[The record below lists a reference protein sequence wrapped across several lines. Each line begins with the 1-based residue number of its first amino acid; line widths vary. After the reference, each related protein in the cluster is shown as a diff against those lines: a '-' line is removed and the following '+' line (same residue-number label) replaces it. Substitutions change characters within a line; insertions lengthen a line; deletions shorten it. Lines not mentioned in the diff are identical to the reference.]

1 MDFSLPQSQF
11 YNGKMSSFSLLDE
24 RKRQGSMIILAF
36 HAEYGDQKSPVPAT
50 AQLQTPSSSA
60 YIPLSGK
67 LATLTLSNQWDL
79 GWLTIMYQNWYST
92 VHTALQ
98 TAEAKDQALA
108 AWHPSSWALLKCFTP
123 FLMGLMFRLDKIQV
137 SWRQGTK
144 CFQSNEK
151 QYSRVLTVGRASVF
165 AGLGGGAAPAKFS
178 SSSQPPQFEFGG
190 SNASTTEV
198 RPC

>member
-1 MDFSLPQSQF
+1 
-11 YNGKMSSFSLLDE
+11 
-24 RKRQGSMIILAF
+24 MIILAF
-36 HAEYGDQKSPVPAT
+36 HAEYGKQKSPVLAT
-50 AQLQTPSSSA
+50 TQLQTPSSSS
-60 YIPLSGK
+60 YIPRNGK
-67 LATLTLSNQWDL
+67 PATLTLSNQWDL
-79 GWLTIMYQNWYST
+79 GWLTIMYQNWHTT

-98 TAEAKDQALA
+98 TAETKDEALA
-108 AWHPSSWALLKCFTP
+108 AWHQSSWALLKCFTP

-151 QYSRVLTVGRASVF
+151 QHSRIVTVRPASVF
-165 AGLGGGAAPAKFS
+165 AGLGVSADPAKFS
-178 SSSQPPQFEFGG
+178 SWFQPPQFEFGG